1 MNMGGEHP
9 ESYEALTLEQLID
22 DGIAGDGVDD
32 AIYDL
37 EIELRGA
44 TTLAEFR
51 GRCLRGRISVTGLDE
66 KLAGRAR
73 YLAERPGRAW
83 SGLAR
88 LGE

>member
-1 MNMGGEHP
+1 MCGEHL

-22 DGIAGDGVDD
+22 DGIVGDGVDD

-37 EIELRGA
+37 EIELRGV
-44 TTLAEFR
+44 TTLSKFR
-51 GRCLRGRISVTGLDE
+51 SRCLRGRISVRELDD

-73 YLAERPGRAW
+73 YLANHPGNAW
-83 SGLAR
+83 SGLAG